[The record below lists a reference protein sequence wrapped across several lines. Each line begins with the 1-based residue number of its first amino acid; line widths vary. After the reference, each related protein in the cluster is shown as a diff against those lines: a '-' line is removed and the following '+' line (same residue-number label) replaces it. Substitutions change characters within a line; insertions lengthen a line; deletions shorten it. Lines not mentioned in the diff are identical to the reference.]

1 MIAVVKKPEM
11 SGSVDPDL
19 VADLKDMMGSMSMMS
34 PQAKGDHDVE
44 MVLTSLRSIRRTSMI
59 LEKLICGCEPVP
71 SWAEAKIYNSS
82 KDFQSVLGY
91 MLGKMDEGM

>member
-1 MIAVVKKPEM
+1 MIAVVKKPDM
-11 SGSVDPDL
+11 KGSVDPAL
-19 VADLKDMMGSMSMMS
+19 VADLKSSMSSMPMM

-44 MVLTSLRSIRRTSMI
+44 MVLTSLRSIRRTTQI
-59 LEKLICGCEPVP
+59 LERLICGCEPVP

-91 MLGKMDEGM
+91 MLGSMDEGM

>member
-1 MIAVVKKPEM
+1 MIAVVKKPDLKE
-11 SGSVDPDL
+11 SVDPGL
-19 VADLKDMMGSMSMMS
+19 VADLKESMSSMPMMM
-34 PQAKGDHDVE
+34 PQVKGDHDVE
-44 MVLTSLRSIRRTSMI
+44 MVLTSLRSIRRTTQI
-59 LEKLICGCEPVP
+59 LERLICGCEPVP

>member
-11 SGSVDPDL
+11 KGSVDPDL
-19 VADLKDMMGSMSMMS
+19 VSDLKSSMSSMPMMM
-34 PQAKGDHDVE
+34 PAKGDHDVE
-44 MVLTSLRSIRRTSMI
+44 MVLTSLRSIRRTTQI
-59 LEKLICGCEPVP
+59 LERLICGCEPVP

-91 MLGKMDEGM
+91 MLGRMDEGM